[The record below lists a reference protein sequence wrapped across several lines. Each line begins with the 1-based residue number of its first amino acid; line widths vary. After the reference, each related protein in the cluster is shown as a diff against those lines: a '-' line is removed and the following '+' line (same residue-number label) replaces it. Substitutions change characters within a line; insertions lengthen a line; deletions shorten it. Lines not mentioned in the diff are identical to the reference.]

1 MSEIL
6 KVENLTK
13 VFNVGKDA
21 DLYAVNNVSFTLG
34 KGETLGLVGESGSG
48 KTTVGR
54 CVLRLIE
61 PTTGKVFLNGV
72 DVTNLKDKELRKLRS
87 EMQLVFQD
95 PFGSLNPRLTV
106 TQVINEPLFL
116 HGEQQQARQKRVD
129 EMMELVGLDAEVGN
143 YTLQL

>member
-72 DVTNLKDKELRKLRS
+72 DITNLKDKELISISTDDPDQRS
-87 EMQLVFQD
+87 LLCEKILELENSLTKPIYLLKNTEFSTLNQS
-95 PFGSLNPRLTV
+95 FGP
-106 TQVINEPLFL
+106 
-116 HGEQQQARQKRVD
+116 H
-129 EMMELVGLDAEVGN
+129 
-143 YTLQL
+143 YTLTPKHMSKYNML